1 MDTSQNIERK
11 FKGAQIIW
19 LALALATVSYL
30 VMAFLAFKQ
39 TSIQLTKVTNPLV
52 MTGFFGAVAGGLI
65 FSKIHQLKPGSQ
77 PPSTDEE
84 TKGDKPITLMI
95 VAWVLFEL
103 SSVMGLI
110 IHIQGGKGWP
120 LMAMGL
126 ALILIHPPKRKFFE
140 G

>member
-1 MDTSQNIERK
+1 
-11 FKGAQIIW
+11 
-19 LALALATVSYL
+19 
-30 VMAFLAFKQ
+30 
-39 TSIQLTKVTNPLV
+39 
-52 MTGFFGAVAGGLI
+52 
-65 FSKIHQLKPGSQ
+65 
-77 PPSTDEE
+77 
-84 TKGDKPITLMI
+84 MI